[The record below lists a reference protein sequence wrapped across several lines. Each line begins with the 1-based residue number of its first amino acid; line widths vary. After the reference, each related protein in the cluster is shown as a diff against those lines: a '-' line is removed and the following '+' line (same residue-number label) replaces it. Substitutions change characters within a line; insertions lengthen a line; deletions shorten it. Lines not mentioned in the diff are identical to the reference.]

1 MAQLLCALV
10 RLRLD
15 SATSWLQ
22 RLTLLVETRS
32 ALFSKAD
39 HDVIQRAWRALGK
52 PPEGRSGRRAG
63 APPGAKPGKPAEHG
77 TAPNS
82 SVGGGAGAPSRAK
95 RAKVAKLSKL
105 LNTGSSGN
113 EAGSSPIAKPAKASK
128 LGTPPDTGTGS
139 SGGSGKGASAGAK
152 QRKRQ
157 KGDTPLDT
165 TAVAS

>member
-52 PPEGRSGRRAG
+52 PPESRSGRRAG
-63 APPGAKPGKPAEHG
+63 GPPGAKPGKPAEPG
-77 TAPNS
+77 TPPNS
-82 SVGGGAGAPSRAK
+82 SVGGGAGAPSGAK
-95 RAKVAKLSKL
+95 HAKVPKWQS
-105 LNTGSSGN
+105 
-113 EAGSSPIAKPAKASK
+113 
-128 LGTPPDTGTGS
+128 
-139 SGGSGKGASAGAK
+139 
-152 QRKRQ
+152 
-157 KGDTPLDT
+157 
-165 TAVAS
+165 